1 MVDPIRRRRADSD
14 VLLGTDP
21 PAPEPPI
28 SDVPL
33 DVIFQRVQATR
44 DANRPADPVAD
55 DSTLGAIRRG
65 IAAETAANQTPAANT
80 RRARAQEARATAEAR
95 AETPISNMAIS
106 HNAADALTLGFA
118 DELYGAGR
126 GAINAAT
133 SGRDI
138 EDEYRAA
145 RDQFR
150 LDTARASAAYPSHA
164 TAGTILGTAGSLFV
178 PLGPL
183 GKIGQGAT
191 WGRRALGAATL
202 GAGFGAASGL
212 GHSDVELA
220 DDRDLSDAEKIQLAS
235 DVAVPAVAGGA
246 LGATTSM
253 VGDAIGSG
261 IRAFNAARHRRALNS
276 ALGDR
281 AQQIIESGEIPR
293 LTHGPGDDLD
303 LELALSS
310 DIGEEIAAA
319 AQRDQGVSQPIR
331 TSIMDEAA
339 GILRENPEVM
349 RARTAGVVGKPQL
362 RRIAAM
368 PGGVPGF
375 VDVNDRLGVSQI
387 GEVVRGAETARRAEA
402 IHGIARNQ
410 RNAVLS
416 AADESGVRVNG
427 QEIADDIRRRMA
439 PLRGLPSERA
449 RELESAMERAAERFE
464 GRILPDGT
472 RIPDDLPALP
482 PQYTQRQ
489 LDEIAQ
495 HYGDLGRF
503 QSASELP
510 PTNVATAR
518 DIRRA
523 VVRGRDEAL
532 EAWNPTEA
540 QRFRDAQR
548 ALQNTMQVV
557 PREGQISEAE
567 LRGANRAIGLTDMQA
582 AIAGATTGASVG
594 GKLGSVAGPVGS
606 AIGAGVGGVTGAGIG
621 AGGNR
626 LLRDY
631 EASLFATLGEGPAIQ
646 QRLRD
651 LGISSSNATPSG
663 LAYLARQ
670 LQERG
675 PRAAGMWMGDRD
687 SSAASTV
694 QAQDGAQQNAAP
706 TFDPNYLPGAPTGQP
721 ASGQPEQQTE
731 EPPREQSPGEF
742 DPDYLP

>member
-126 GAINAAT
+126 GAYNAAT

-191 WGRRALGAATL
+191 WGRRALGAAML

-220 DDRDLSDAEKIQLAS
+220 DDRDLSDAEVGQLAT
-235 DVAVPAVAGGA
+235 DVAVPAAAGGA
-246 LGATTSM
+246 MGAGVSVAGDLLG
-253 VGDAIGSG
+253 G
-261 IRAFNAARHRRALNS
+261 AAQLYRTAQDRRALNRT
-276 ALGDR
+276 LGDR
-281 AQQIIESGEIPR
+281 AQQIIESGEIPN
-293 LTHGPGDDLD
+293 LVHAPGDDVD
-303 LELALSS
+303 MA
-310 DIGEEIAAA
+310 IAAA
-319 AQRDQGVSQPIR
+319 ADDELAGVDPGIANTIR
-331 TSIMDEAA
+331 GELTN
-339 GILRENPEVM
+339 ILRENRVMDRM
-349 RARTAGVVGKPQL
+349 RASGVVGKPAM

-368 PGGVPGF
+368 PGGHEGYI
-375 VDVNDRLGVSQI
+375 DVNDALGISPI
-387 GEVVRGAETARRAEA
+387 GHVGRTSANAATAER
-402 IHGIARNQ
+402 IGNIARAQ
-410 RNAVLS
+410 RNNVLA
-416 AADESGVRVNG
+416 AADEAGVRVSG
-427 QEIADDIRRRMA
+427 EDIAAGIRARME
-439 PLRGLPSERA
+439 PLRNSTSAQAA
-449 RELESAMERAAERFE
+449 RRLEDMERQAQVFE
-464 GRILPDGT
+464 GRLMPDGT
-472 RIPDDLPALP
+472 PNPDWTEITPRPRIFSQALLDEETRNYANLANYDRNSATLP
-482 PQYTQRQ
+482 PPDVANARAVRQ
-489 LDEIAQ
+489 ALVE
-495 HYGDLGRF
+495 
-503 QSASELP
+503 
-510 PTNVATAR
+510 AR
-518 DIRRA
+518 DA
-523 VVRGRDEAL
+523 AL
-532 EAWNPTEA
+532 ERWDPAQA
-540 QRFRDAQR
+540 QRFRNGQR
-548 ALQNTMQVV
+548 ALQNTLQITG
-557 PREGQISEAE
+557 REGQPSELM
-567 LRGANRAIGLTDMQA
+567 LRSGANRSFGITDMQA
-582 AIAGATTGASVG
+582 AMAGATAGSAAGQAIPIVGPIVG
-594 GKLGSVAGPVGS
+594 G
-606 AIGAGVGGVTGAGIG
+606 G
-621 AGGNR
+621 AGGLAGLVGNR
-626 LLRDY
+626 IWRDV
-631 EASLFATLGEGPAIQ
+631 EPSVMATLAEGPIIQ
-646 QRLRD
+646 QRLRE
-651 LGISSSNATPSG
+651 LGISSGSSAVPSG